1 MTAQNETDRPKD
13 NAPAKGKP
21 ANTAPDAV
29 MDPNEK
35 TDGKPGQGPKGGN
48 QPDGETDPGS
58 G

>member
-1 MTAQNETDRPKD
+1 MTAQNETDRSKGDTPV
-13 NAPAKGKP
+13 KGKP

-48 QPDGETDPGS
+48 QPEGETDPGS